1 MIYTSS
7 AIAQN
12 RQELIQVEDT
22 TFKQKWIHKTIMIM
36 LIITV
41 AANFIH
47 YLLYEHYIVCTSL
60 FLYAPVPFYSIYC
73 ELPFET
79 SLFFFSL

>member
-22 TFKQKWIHKTIMIM
+22 TFKTKVNTQNHHDHADHNCGGKLHT
-36 LIITV
+36 LSTLRALYSVHITV
-41 AANFIH
+41 SLCTGS
-47 YLLYEHYIVCTSL
+47 LL
-60 FLYAPVPFYSIYC
+60 
-73 ELPFET
+73 
-79 SLFFFSL
+79 